1 MRLPNGT
8 ALGTKCSSDRGGEGE
23 DLQVDDVI
31 DK

>member
-8 ALGTKCSSDRGGEGE
+8 ALGTKCSSDRGGE